1 MFRFWGWG
9 GRGKFEINLPIP
21 SKGLA
26 VGEWRGGRGE
36 QKKKEKGQKKG
47 EWGREGKQKEKKK
60 EKKGE
65 RLWEKERTFSFLK
78 SNGYGVPP

>member
-1 MFRFWGWG
+1 M
-9 GRGKFEINLPIP
+9 
-21 SKGLA
+21 S
-26 VGEWRGGRGE
+26 GEGGRGE

-60 EKKGE
+60 RETGA
-65 RLWEKERTFSFLK
+65 RLWEEGRTFSFLR